1 MKKLAAM
8 LCLSAMATG
17 AFAQGLVNFAN
28 NPNTLVSANIGGNV
42 ATLSGPV
49 GSYYFGLLTS
59 ATGGA
64 GSWTFSGLTGTN
76 LVNSTGGRFTG
87 GNGVAVPNWAAGAT
101 MSYQVAA
108 WESSLGTTFNPA
120 WLVTAP
126 NGLFGLSAIG
136 TGVAGGGAQSLPTL
150 QLFGGT
156 GITAGFTL
164 TGGAVPEPSS
174 MALFGLGAAALV
186 IFRRRK

>member
-8 LCLSAMATG
+8 LCLSVMTTG

-28 NPNTLVSANIGGNV
+28 NVNTLVSANIGGNI
-42 ATLSGPV
+42 ATTAGPA

-59 ATGGA
+59 PTGGA
-64 GSWTFSGLTGTN
+64 GTWTFSGLYGTN
-76 LVNSTGGRFTG
+76 QVTAAGGRFSG
-87 GNGVAVPNWAAGAT
+87 GVGAVPNWAPGTT
-101 MSYQVAA
+101 MSYEVAG
-108 WESSLGTTFNPA
+108 WESSLGVTFQASWLITPPA
-120 WLVTAP
+120 
-126 NGLFGLSAIG
+126 GLFGVSLVGS
-136 TGVAGGGAQSLPTL
+136 GVAGGGPQSLPTL

-156 GITAGFTL
+156 GITQGFVL
-164 TGGAVPEPSS
+164 GGGIIPEPSS